1 MYGSSYL
8 AQAIQMIM
16 KQLFTLV
23 ALVVTITANG
33 QNSMETVMEARARE
47 MFRVITLNDPEV
59 WKKFIRENYTKALI
73 EKPMQARR
81 DTGSGGGGSGT
92 SQPGTVEGKAK
103 MYEML
108 HNDFGAGKVTSLTF
122 AGQEAKMVITAYD
135 LRGTFTLK
143 FAKEKPWLIDGIG
156 VEAGN

>member
-1 MYGSSYL
+1 M
-8 AQAIQMIM
+8 M
-16 KQLFTLV
+16 KKLFTLV
-23 ALVVTITANG
+23 ALAVSITAYG
-33 QNSMETVMEARARE
+33 QDSMEKTMDARARE
-47 MFRVITLNDPEV
+47 MFRVITLNDPEA

-81 DTGSGGGGSGT
+81 DTGSGGGGT
-92 SQPGTVEGKAK
+92 TQPGTVEGKAK

-135 LRGTFTLK
+135 LKGTFTLK
-143 FAKEKPWLIDGIG
+143 FAKDKPWLIDGIG

>member
-1 MYGSSYL
+1 
-8 AQAIQMIM
+8 M
-16 KQLFTLV
+16 KKLFTLL
-23 ALVVTITANG
+23 ALTVTITAYG
-33 QNSMETVMEARARE
+33 QDSMEKTMEARARE
-47 MFRVITLNDPEV
+47 MSRVITLNNPEA

-81 DTGSGGGGSGT
+81 DTGSGGASGT
-92 SQPGTVEGKAK
+92 TQPGTVEGKAK

-108 HNDFGAGKVTSLTF
+108 HKDFGSGNVTTLTVAGSEV
-122 AGQEAKMVITAYD
+122 KMVITAYD

-143 FAKEKPWLIDGIG
+143 FAKEKPWLIDGIR